1 MSLEPSPNT
10 EGEKPIVRRK
20 RDWLPTLAWVVAAVT
35 VLVAVV
41 VALQF
46 FGVIPTFAE
55 TPTTDQS
62 ASVSLPTYQASSNSA
77 ALTRNVNPQT
87 SVSDISAMEVTQY
100 TVQSGDSVFSIASDH
115 HLKPDS
121 VLWANASA
129 LSGNPESLSI
139 GQQLN
144 IPPVDGVY
152 YQWKAGDTLQSVAD
166 TFQVDPSVILEWP
179 GNHLDIANP
188 QFTVGQY
195 VMIPGGVGQFTD
207 WVVAVPW
214 APHSGASTISDQ
226 CTIPADHAYGTG
238 GFIWPSAAHWIS
250 GNDYGPSHLGI
261 DIAGDLGD
269 PVWASD
275 SGVVIWAGSM
285 SGGYGNVIIIEHDT
299 AAHTYDTVYAHLSA
313 VLVKCGQSVAQ
324 GQSIGQIGS
333 TGNSTGPHLH
343 FEVRMDG
350 GFLNPHYVLQ

>member
-10 EGEKPIVRRK
+10 EGEKPVVK
-20 RDWLPTLAWVVAAVT
+20 KDWLSVFAWVVAVVA

-55 TPTTDQS
+55 SPTTDQS
-62 ASVSLPTYQASSNSA
+62 STVSMPVYQSSSNST
-77 ALTRNVNPQT
+77 ALTRSVEPQT
-87 SVSDISAMEVTQY
+87 SKADMSAVEVSKY
-100 TVQSGDSVFSIASDH
+100 TVQQGDTVFSIASDH
-115 HLKPDS
+115 SLQPES
-121 VLWANASA
+121 IMWANWAA
-129 LSGNPESLSI
+129 LNGSPSSISI
-139 GQQLN
+139 GQVLT

-152 YQWKAGDTLQSVAD
+152 YKWQAGDTIQSIAD
-166 TFQVDPSVILEWP
+166 KYQVDPSAILQWP
-179 GNHLDIANP
+179 GNHIDLTDP
-188 QFTVGQY
+188 EVKVGQY
-195 VMIPGGVGQFTD
+195 VMIPGGVGPYIEWLTS
-207 WVVAVPW
+207 VPW
-214 APHSGASTISDQ
+214 EPHSGASTISDQ
-226 CTIPADHAYGTG
+226 CTIPANHAWGTG
-238 GFIWPSAAHWIS
+238 YFISPSAAHWIS
-250 GNDYGPSHLGI
+250 GNDYSSTHLGI

-299 AAHTYDTVYAHLSA
+299 AAHVFETVYAHLSA
-313 VLVKCGQSVAQ
+313 VLVTCGQSVSQ

-350 GFLNPHYVLQ
+350 GFLNPHNVLGW